1 MGVKIGPQFFAGL
14 RRDGWHMVAIGAI
27 VAVLA
32 PAISYFFGWLFDLP
46 PGAVAGLLAGSNNS
60 SATFGTASSALHRA
74 PSIPHQA

>member
-1 MGVKIGPQFFAGL
+1 
-14 RRDGWHMVAIGAI
+14 MVAIGAI

-60 SATFGTASSALHRA
+60 SATFGTASSALSVGRF
-74 PSIPHQA
+74 PSAIRRHCRGCGGNALGLVCSLL